1 MEKKSKL
8 YTKTGD
14 KGKTSLVGGQR
25 VPKSCNRL
33 ESYGTV
39 DELNSFIGLLMAYLP
54 KEDENQETLKFIQ
67 HKLFTVGAYLATD
80 NSQPM
85 DFEVPSGITAET
97 IKRIESEI
105 DRLDAAVPPMKLFI
119 LPSGGKATSAAHI
132 CRVVARRAE
141 RCIYRVVDEGA
152 EVEDAVLKFVNR
164 LSDYFFILARNLA
177 RMESGEEITWD
188 QTCQ

>member
-1 MEKKSKL
+1 
-8 YTKTGD
+8 
-14 KGKTSLVGGQR
+14 
-25 VPKSCNRL
+25 
-33 ESYGTV
+33 
-39 DELNSFIGLLMAYLP
+39 
-54 KEDENQETLKFIQ
+54 
-67 HKLFTVGAYLATD
+67 
-80 NSQPM
+80 M

-97 IKRIESEI
+97 IKRIEGEI

-152 EVEDAVLKFVNR
+152 EVEDGVLKFVNR

>member
-1 MEKKSKL
+1 MAKKSKL

-54 KEDENQETLKFIQ
+54 ADDINQTTLKFVQ

-80 NSQPM
+80 NSEPM
-85 DFEVPSGITAET
+85 DFEIPSGITKDT
-97 IKRIESEI
+97 IKRIEGEI
-105 DRLDAAVPPMKLFI
+105 DRLDAAVPPLELFI

-152 EVEDAVLKFVNR
+152 EVEEGVLKFVNR

-177 RMESGEEITWD
+177 RMENGEEITWD

>member
-85 DFEVPSGITAET
+85 DFEVPCGITAET

>member
-54 KEDENQETLKFIQ
+54 KEDDNQETLKFIQ

-85 DFEVPSGITAET
+85 DFEVPSGITADT
-97 IKRIESEI
+97 IKRIEKEI
-105 DRLDAAVPPMKLFI
+105 DRLDAAVPPMLLFI

-152 EVEDAVLKFVNR
+152 EVEEAVLKFVNR